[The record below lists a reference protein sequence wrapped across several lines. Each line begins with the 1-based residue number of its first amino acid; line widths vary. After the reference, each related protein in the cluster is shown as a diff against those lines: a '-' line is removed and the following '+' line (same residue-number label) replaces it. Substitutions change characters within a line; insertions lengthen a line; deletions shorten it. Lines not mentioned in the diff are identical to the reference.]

1 MSDAFQPPPSVA
13 FDLLSTV
20 EQGGCAVKL
29 PLDQLA
35 AMLSDLP
42 AMKDPRLLVDVS
54 THDDAGVYKLSDE
67 IAIIQTLD
75 FFPPLCSDPYTFG
88 QIAAAN
94 ALSDVY
100 AMGGRPV
107 TAMNIVM
114 FPALGIPLEVLK
126 TILLGGQE
134 RVAAAGAVIAGGHT
148 IADSPPKYGLSVT
161 GVVHPDRIIANRA
174 ARVGDR
180 LLLTKPIGTAILLA
194 AHKAGLASGEPLA
207 AAIASMIQL
216 NREGAEVMQRHD
228 IRAATDITGF
238 SLIGHARGMARAS
251 GVTLRL
257 RADAV
262 PLFDGVLGLADSGC
276 LPSACF
282 RNQKALGG
290 DTRFAPGIDYATK
303 MILHDAQTSGGLLM
317 CVPPEKVDAVL
328 ADLVAAGY
336 PRSACVG
343 EVTPAT
349 GASVEVV

>member
-1 MSDAFQPPPSVA
+1 MPNAAKPSPSVA

-35 AMLSDLP
+35 AMLQDLP

-54 THDDAGVYKLSDE
+54 THDDAGVYKLSDDL
-67 IAIIQTLD
+67 AIIQTLD

-88 QIAAAN
+88 QIAATN

-126 TILLGGQE
+126 MILLGGQE
-134 RVAAAGAVIAGGHT
+134 RVAAAGAVMAGGHT

-161 GVVHPDRIIANRA
+161 GVVHPDRIIANSA
-174 ARVGDR
+174 AKPGDR

-194 AHKAGLASGEPLA
+194 AHKAGLATDAQLA
-207 AAIASMIQL
+207 TAIASMTQL
-216 NREGAEVMQRHD
+216 NREGAEIMQRHGV
-228 IRAATDITGF
+228 RAATDITGF

-251 GVTLRL
+251 GATLRL
-257 RADAV
+257 RAADV
-262 PLFDGVLGLADSGC
+262 PLFDGVFSLADGGC

-282 RNQKALGG
+282 RNQTALAS
-290 DTRFAPGIDYATK
+290 DTHFGPDIDYTMK
-303 MILHDAQTSGGLLM
+303 MVLYDAQTSGGLLM
-317 CVPPEKVDAVL
+317 CVASDRADAAL
-328 ADLVAAGY
+328 ADLIDAGY
-336 PRSACVG
+336 PHSACIG
-343 EVTPAT
+343 EVIPAT
-349 GASVEVV
+349 GASIEVV